1 VQIAP
6 YVSERRK
13 RRKKIRRWFFATLA
27 VFVLYFMFFGIAW
40 FVMRAPFFS
49 VARVA
54 VSGAPDM
61 ADADVVAIVQADP
74 SGKMATGWLGA
85 MLGWRNML
93 AWPDRVPSSTL
104 ALAPELSGIGISKD
118 YFSHTV
124 TIAATERQ
132 PLGIWCYLPKGAA
145 PVSPSS
151 SVPAAPGSGQCYW
164 FDDSGVLFQKSLSTQ
179 GNLIFVV
186 NDYSQT
192 DRGLGNT
199 VLPEEFDANFI
210 SIMDVLRAAGIGVKE
225 IDLRDLSLE
234 EVDAQ
239 TTAGPV
245 IEFSLRFPA
254 GDYLSVLRNLAA
266 QGSFAKLQY
275 VDCRTQDRVFY
286 K

>member
-1 VQIAP
+1 M
-6 YVSERRK
+6 
-13 RRKKIRRWFFATLA
+13 RRWVFSALA
-27 VFVLYFMFFGIAW
+27 VFVLYFIFFGVAW
-40 FVMRAPFFS
+40 FMMRAPFFS

-54 VSGAPDM
+54 VTGAPDM
-61 ADADVVAIVQADP
+61 AAADVIAIVQADP
-74 SGKMATGWLGA
+74 SGTMTTGWLGA
-85 MLGWRNML
+85 MLGWKNMF

-104 ALAPELSGIGISKD
+104 ALAPELSGLTVSKD

-132 PLGIWCYLPKGAA
+132 SFGIWCFLPKGAA
-145 PVSPSS
+145 QVSFSSSS
-151 SVPAAPGSGQCYW
+151 SVPEVGGSGQCYW
-164 FDDSGVLFQKSLSTQ
+164 FDGDGVLFQKSLSTQ

-186 NDYSQT
+186 NDYSQA

-199 VLPEEFDANFI
+199 VLPEEFNANFI
-210 SIMDVLRAAGIGVKE
+210 SVMDVLRATGIGVRE

-239 TTAGPV
+239 TVAGPV

-254 GDYLSVLRNLAA
+254 NDYLPVLEQLAGQA
-266 QGSFAKLQY
+266 GFDKLQY